1 MSDEARARTTPESDE
16 PHVDRS
22 VLIGLGGRWLTDW
35 ALRLAILLIAC
46 WLVAKIGGALWVG
59 ILPILLALIVSTVLW
74 PPTGWMTR
82 HGVPKALAALTSILG
97 SLAVIA
103 GVLALIAPSI
113 VDQTVKLTDQTSEA
127 ITAVQDWL
135 RGPPLNIRDEQLD
148 GVLSKL
154 TSTLQDSGDRIA
166 NGVFTGVSAI
176 GSIVVTLVLVLVL
189 TFFFIKDGPK
199 FLPFVRRNVGRTAG
213 RHLTEVFA
221 RSWNTLGGFI
231 RTQALVSMVDAIFIG
246 AGLVLLDVPLAWA
259 LAIITFLAGFIPIV
273 GAVSAGALAVLI
285 ALVANGLTT
294 AIIVLVLILLVQQL
308 ESNVLAPVLQSRAMN
323 LHPVVVLL
331 GVAAGSTLFGIIGA
345 FLAVPVLAVVAVLL
359 RYTNEQIDLRTGD
372 VTASDLASAT
382 DEGRLTAWLGELSS
396 SRFAPLRKSSS
407 AIMAGVIDARPD
419 LAAPGT
425 AAPSVTEREVAEVLR
440 NDDEV
445 GAALQP
451 ATTEVADSAQ
461 PATQGT
467 PPTGPVDPRAVQGA
481 RPSPTEEAE
490 SKPNPLRR
498 FGRFLA
504 RRLEG

>member
-1 MSDEARARTTPESDE
+1 MSDEARARTTPESEE

-35 ALRLAILLIAC
+35 ALRLAILLVAC

-82 HGVPKALAALTSILG
+82 HGVPKALAALTSVLG

-148 GVLSKL
+148 SVLSKL

-166 NGVFTGVSAI
+166 NGVFTGVSAV
-176 GSIVVTLVLVLVL
+176 GSVVITLVLVLVL

-246 AGLVLLDVPLAWA
+246 AGLVLLDVPLAWV

-407 AIMAGVIDARPD
+407 AIMAGLIDARPD

-445 GAALQP
+445 GPALQP
-451 ATTEVADSAQ
+451 STSEVANSAQ
-461 PATQGT
+461 PAQQGT
-467 PPTGPVDPRAVQGA
+467 PPTGPVDPIAVQGA